1 MPQVLDDVNYL
12 ASEIGPRPAGTEE
25 EQQAA
30 LYITEQFQKE
40 AGFTASI
47 EDFKCPANY
56 EIVRLACF
64 GVAFVAALVG
74 FLVNVTVV
82 TAICIV
88 ISVIAAVLYVLETK
102 DRPVLSKLLSHGIS
116 QNVIAKYEPHAPS
129 SGQGRSVRSRKVILV
144 ASYDSGRVEPE
155 NKGPIIAA
163 LPYLT
168 RASGW
173 ALIITPILLLLNT
186 LFFSKSVGVVSLIVS
201 VLIVIGIILLAV
213 RAVRCA
219 LHLFQPLNDGANF
232 NASGT
237 AALLEIARRIGNG
250 RMSEAEIAERE
261 AVIHGEEEAR
271 EAGLIPE
278 GVEVSYQAEPSENV
292 EDSEE
297 SNLAAAKAASAALT
311 GQRVAGQ
318 GADISEKLVKV
329 EPQAPASPTEESR
342 REQNAQI
349 KAVFMGTAPEAA
361 VEEPEAMPET
371 AVQPM
376 PAESHIPAPAPIS
389 APTPIVTPAFTKSEP
404 ANVPDWY
411 SKAKSRARRE
421 KVSTK
426 AHRSRY
432 ADALAQAEAVA
443 HESEAFQQLAPQSAD
458 YAPNQVQQAPVAQQ
472 TQQAPATQQA
482 QQIQQTQQAP
492 VVPVEAPAPVEV
504 PAPVE
509 QRNVAVPVVDQAPA
523 AVQAPVAEQRVPA
536 AADMRGQAAVQRQA
550 SNVAAVSDVSRET
563 PKENREPEI
572 RVSRETRIAP
582 NVEQDAVSRE
592 TRPQANASTNEDA
605 ARQIVESPVA
615 APVPTAEAGQT
626 VAMAPIDVS
635 DLLQEMSDMKAP
647 EMKEPGFVERFA
659 TGNFRIEKEQFVEVE
674 ERTVNASPDQTIAC
688 APIDVSDVESS
699 ERNSARNSGRKAP
712 IVLPDV
718 PEPEAQPVREMSKQR
733 APLAEAASET
743 PRKSV
748 REMLSSKIPDLNG
761 NEVPD
766 NRARAL
772 QGLSSLPSFS
782 GILGKKDDAEETH
795 EHNTVSATGSFTAV
809 GATGSFAPVGDE
821 LVADLDPD
829 DVYVEDADDSDYSE
843 NFTETGAFAGPG
855 YMDMPKSRAAK
866 LFDKL
871 PFGKKKKKDDIIQTP
886 QEWLDVDADFDA
898 RTVGRERGGWESFQ
912 TDEQGSHSAYE
923 EVSYTEEVER
933 TGHFDPVN
941 GEYGEVD
948 DMYEDEVTLPANSPF
963 AQRANRGSSYGNA
976 SFAPDEETGYS
987 PRKWNG
993 GAVSVD
999 SEPGEAEGRES
1010 SLDDEFRQIYQ
1021 FRNPDIDTEVWFVA
1035 LGSQLSGEA
1044 GMRAFLHEHAS
1055 ELRGA
1060 IVINLEALGD
1070 GNLTFME
1077 KEGIAK
1083 TCVASSRMK
1092 RYVKKA
1098 SNATGVSCATSQML
1112 WRESAA
1118 SVAMEHGVQA
1128 MTLAGV
1134 ADGKPAH
1141 YCDANDTVGK
1151 VNRGTLERNIE
1162 FLMAILKNI

>member
-64 GVAFVAALVG
+64 SAAFVAALVG

-155 NKGPIIAA
+155 NKGPVIAA

-186 LFFSKSVGVVSLIVS
+186 LFFSKSVSVISLLVS

-237 AALLEIARRIGNG
+237 AAMLEIARRIGNG

-261 AVIHGEEEAR
+261 AVVHDEEEAR

-278 GVEVSYQAEPSENV
+278 GVEVSYQAEPTGND

-297 SNLAAAKAASAALT
+297 SNLAAAKAAIAALT

-329 EPQAPASPTEESR
+329 EPQAPVSPTEESR

-349 KAVFMGTAPEAA
+349 KAAFMGTAVPEAA
-361 VEEPEAMPET
+361 VEEPETTPEA
-371 AVQPM
+371 AVQSM
-376 PAESHIPAPAPIS
+376 PAESHIPTPAPIS
-389 APTPIVTPAFTKSEP
+389 VPSPIVTPAFTKSEP

-443 HESEAFQQLAPQSAD
+443 HESEAFQQLAPQSVD
-458 YAPNQVQQAPVAQQ
+458 YAPNEVQQAPVAQQ
-472 TQQAPATQQA
+472 A
-482 QQIQQTQQAP
+482 QQPQQVQQAP
-492 VVPVEAPAPVEV
+492 VVSTEASAPTEA

-523 AVQAPVAEQRVPA
+523 AVQAPVAEQRIPA
-536 AADMRGQAAVQRQA
+536 AADTRGQAAVQRQA

-592 TRPQANASTNEDA
+592 TRPQANGAINEDV

-615 APVPTAEAGQT
+615 TPVPTAEAGQT

-659 TGNFRIEKEQFVEVE
+659 TGNFRIEKEQLVEVE

-688 APIDVSDVESS
+688 APIDVSDVESP
-699 ERNSARNSGRKAP
+699 ERKAAGNSGRKAP

-748 REMLSSKIPDLNG
+748 REMLSSKIPDLKG
-761 NEVPD
+761 SEVPD

-782 GILGKKDDAEETH
+782 GILGKKDDVEDSH

-912 TDEQGSHSAYE
+912 TDEQGSYSAYE
-923 EVSYTEEVER
+923 EASYAEEVER
-933 TGHFDPVN
+933 TGNFDPVN
-941 GEYGEVD
+941 GEYGEAD
-948 DMYEDEVTLPANSPF
+948 DAYEDEVTLPANSPF
-963 AQRANRGSSYGNA
+963 AQRANRGSAYGNA

-999 SEPGEAEGRES
+999 SNPGEAEGREGG
-1010 SLDDEFRQIYQ
+1010 LDDEFRQIYQ

-1060 IVINLEALGD
+1060 IVINLEALGAGD
-1070 GNLTFME
+1070 LTFMQ

-1141 YCDANDTVGK
+1141 YCDAEDTVGK
-1151 VNRGTLERNIE
+1151 VNQGTLERNIE